1 MLTYHKFIALFS
13 STLLFGF
20 VHSQYFISSSFI
32 NTIEP
37 ITLQAISGLSL
48 PYSVD
53 TYKIIYNT
61 TDVDGTQTVA
71 SGALCIPVSP
81 NCQGFPIAVYE
92 HGTSLRKIDVPSEDV
107 SETYIGRIFSAGG
120 YQVVMPDY
128 LGMGESP
135 GLHPYCHGESEATAT
150 IDMIRAVRE
159 AQNLGAIPG
168 MGPDNGE
175 LFITGYSQGG
185 HAAMATHKYIEDNN
199 LLEEFNVL
207 ASAPCSGPYE
217 ITGAMA
223 DTILAASYSN
233 PGYIVYIMAAYQR
246 VYGNLYTSY
255 SDILKSPYDEIVEPY
270 FNGNNYTLAMG
281 SLNEQLPQEIQ
292 AFVEDSVLENFLEAA
307 SGQNHPIWQAMAA
320 NDNYDWL
327 PTRPVKMY
335 YCTGDEQVSFQNAL
349 AAEAAMLANGA
360 VDVEAVYKGDGMH
373 NDCVLPSLTD
383 AFNWFETLKTEC
395 ASTDITNLELRD
407 VMVYPNPTNAITT
420 IESNEFKQC
429 EVLLSDPSGRIVLTF
444 NKHQEVQDID
454 LSKLIPGAY
463 FIELRAESKSAILK
477 LIKE

>member
-1 MLTYHKFIALFS
+1 MTNYSKIITLFF
-13 STLLFGF
+13 STLCFGS
-20 VHSQYFISSSFI
+20 VQSQYFISSSFI

-53 TYKIIYNT
+53 TYKVIYNT
-61 TDVDGTQTVA
+61 TDVDGTPTIA
-71 SGALCIPVSP
+71 SGALCVPVSP
-81 NCQGFPIAVYE
+81 DCQGFPLAVYE

-107 SETYIGRIFSAGG
+107 SETYIGRIFAAGG

-128 LGMGESP
+128 LGMGEGP

-159 AQNLGAIPG
+159 AQNLGEIPG
-168 MGPDNGE
+168 MEPDNGE

-233 PGYIVYIMAAYQR
+233 PGYIVYLMAAYQR
-246 VYGNLYTSY
+246 VYGDLYTSY
-255 SDILKSPYDEIVEPY
+255 SDILKPPYDEIVEPY
-270 FNGNNYTLAMG
+270 FNGNNYTLNMG
-281 SLNEQLPQEIQ
+281 SLNDQLPQEIQ
-292 AFVEDSVLENFLEAA
+292 AFVEDTVLENFVDAA

-320 NDNYDWL
+320 NDNHDWL

-349 AAEAAMLANGA
+349 AAEAAMIANGA

-395 ASTDITNLELRD
+395 TSAGISHIEGED
-407 VMVYPNPTNAITT
+407 VKIYPNPTKSSIT

-429 EVLLSDPSGRIVLTF
+429 EVFLLDPSGRIVLAID
-444 NKHQEVQDID
+444 KSLEVQDIE

-463 FIELRAESKSAILK
+463 FIELRTERKSAILK